1 MSSKIC
7 KKDMI
12 FIICLIAA
20 RLFFL
25 LSIIFIALKENSIN
39 LSTNYYAAHYKIFI
53 FAIAIYVIDY
63 IISFTINLKEVI
75 LNSNKNLNV
84 FGCISFLI
92 FLTIFISL
100 IFNDNPEDFIKTSI
114 IIVLFLIVKYSTNPK
129 VRYNL

>member
-7 KKDMI
+7 KKDLI
-12 FIICLIAA
+12 FIFFLISA
-20 RLFFL
+20 RVFFL
-25 LSIIFIALKENSIN
+25 LSIIFIALKENSIT

-63 IISFTINLKEVI
+63 IISFSINLKEVI
-75 LNSNKNLNV
+75 LNNNKNLNV

-129 VRYNL
+129 IRYNL